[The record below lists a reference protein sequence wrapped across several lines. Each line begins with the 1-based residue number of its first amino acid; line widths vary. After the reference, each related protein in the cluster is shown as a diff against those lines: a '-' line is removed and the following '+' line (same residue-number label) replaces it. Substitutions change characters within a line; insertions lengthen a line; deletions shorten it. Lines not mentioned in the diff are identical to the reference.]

1 MTTQMRDADMP
12 LLDRIDAAIKRVTS
26 GQGQMRVPV
35 EATDPDMV
43 LFACKLEIER
53 LRAGNA
59 GMTETIEWT
68 PVAEKQPAFGKTVLV
83 CINEDPDATDV
94 GWFDGEHWI
103 GFEDGTFA
111 PGEVTHWAE
120 KPKGPGA

>member
-43 LFACKLEIER
+43 LLDCKREIER

-59 GMTETIEWT
+59 GMTETIEWVPVSERM
-68 PVAEKQPAFGKTVLV
+68 PVADETVL
-83 CINEDPDATDV
+83 IYAPDAFDATCE
-94 GWFDGEHWI
+94 GWFDGAYWRDQFASI
-103 GFEDGTFA
+103 GLR
-111 PGEVTHWAE
+111 VTHWAE
-120 KPKGPGA
+120 MPRGPR